1 MIEKEQ
7 VCELFCGAG
16 GMGLGFSRFFDISY
30 AVDFKKQAV
39 ETYQSNHFETQV
51 RQQDVRDITGCYHD
65 FDGLTGVIGGPPC
78 QGSSIM
84 NTKRCADDPRNAL
97 MFEYMRLVDE
107 IRPRFYV
114 MENVPGVS
122 KKIKEDVIK
131 LGKMAGYDV
140 KSIYLNA
147 AEYGAAQT
155 RKRWI
160 VVGTR
165 GKSWHMPGTQPAKT
179 VREAFSDINEN
190 WGLMQSSEKTLN
202 NLKNST
208 SMEWTPMTKGGKFKH
223 LIRLDFEKPSPAVVN
238 VKKVYMVHPT
248 EDRNISLAEAAALQG
263 FPPGYQWKGTES
275 EIAQMIANAMPA
287 ELAASIAGSFS
298 THQATVQTELIRG
311 IT

>member
-51 RQQDVRDITGCYHD
+51 RQQDVRDITGCLHD

-84 NTKRCADDPRNAL
+84 NPKRCADDPRNAL

-165 GKSWHMPGTQPAKT
+165 GKSWHMPETQPAKT
-179 VREAFSDINEN
+179 VREAFTGINQN

-202 NLKNST
+202 NLKQST
-208 SMEWTPMTKGGKFKH
+208 SMEWTPMPDGGKFKH

-248 EDRNISLAEAAALQG
+248 EDRNISLAEAASLQG

-298 THQATVQTELIRG
+298 AHQATVQTELIRG
-311 IT
+311 IA

>member
-16 GMGLGFSRFFDISY
+16 GMGLGFSKFFDISY
-30 AVDFKKQAV
+30 AVDIKKQAV

-51 RQQDVRDITGCYHD
+51 KQQDVRNITGCLHD

-84 NTKRCADDPRNAL
+84 NPKRCADDPRNTL
-97 MFEYMRLVDE
+97 MYEYMRLVEE

-122 KKIKEDVIK
+122 KQIKDNVVK
-131 LGKMAGYDV
+131 LGKNSGYDV

-147 AEYGAAQT
+147 ARYGAAQT

-165 GKSWHMPGTQPAKT
+165 GKSWKMPEPRPAKT
-179 VREAFSDINEN
+179 VREAFTSLNKN

-202 NLKNST
+202 NLKKST
-208 SMEWTPMTKGGKFKH
+208 SMEWTPLTNGGKFNH
-223 LIRLDFEKPSPAVVN
+223 MIRLDYDKTAPTVVN
-238 VKKVYMVHPT
+238 VKKMYMVHPI

-263 FPPGYQWKGTES
+263 FPPGYQWQGTES

-298 THQATVQTELIRG
+298 LQQATIQTELIGG
-311 IT
+311 IA